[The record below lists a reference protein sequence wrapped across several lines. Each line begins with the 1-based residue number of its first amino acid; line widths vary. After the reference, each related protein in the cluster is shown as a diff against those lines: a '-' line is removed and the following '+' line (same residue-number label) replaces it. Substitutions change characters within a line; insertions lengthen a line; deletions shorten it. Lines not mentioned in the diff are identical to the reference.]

1 VREIAIWESKEMVQ
15 VSEVGS
21 WVAGMAGT
29 TASPTVFVEVPQ
41 ILQRWVALLR
51 APSSDLGL
59 EWGPGLKAATAG
71 RVQLG
76 RKMQMIMTTELK
88 KWSGIEIGLCR
99 NKTLHLLYQEHGL
112 DVVLA
117 FRFQFDWP
125 GGCFLTWSLLSC

>member
-1 VREIAIWESKEMVQ
+1 VRETAIWESKEMVQ

-51 APSSDLGL
+51 APSSELGL
-59 EWGPGLKAATAG
+59 EREPGLKAATVD
-71 RVQLG
+71 RVLLG
-76 RKMQMIMTTELK
+76 RKMQIMTTEFK
-88 KWSGIEIGLCR
+88 KWGRIEIGLFR
-99 NKTLHLLYQEHGL
+99 NKTLPLLYQEHDL

-125 GGCFLTWSLLSC
+125 GGFLLTRSLLNC